1 LESKIREK
9 AKGDSSMKFTANVIE
24 PSANSTTAN
33 LLFADPDTDPDAPSV
48 LSFSRAIDIPNSAY
62 YFEIND
68 QSYGSYG
75 GLETV
80 TLSRGRVEIRVSDGV
95 IEKFGVEEFREV
107 QADFEADDEMYQAI
121 LTMMRKIFEGFE
133 GYQEI

>member
-1 LESKIREK
+1 
-9 AKGDSSMKFTANVIE
+9 MKFTASVIE
-24 PSANSTTAN
+24 PYANSTTAN
-33 LLFADPDTDPDAPSV
+33 MLFADPDTNPDAPSV

-68 QSYGSYG
+68 QSYGSYE
-75 GLETV
+75 GLEYV
-80 TLSRGRVEIRVSDGV
+80 KLSRENVEIRASDKV
-95 IEKFGVEEFREV
+95 IEKFGMEDFREV
-107 QADFEADDEMYQAI
+107 QVNFEADEEMHQSI

>member
-1 LESKIREK
+1 ME
-9 AKGDSSMKFTANVIE
+9 FTANVIE
-24 PSANSTTAN
+24 PYANSTTAN
-33 LLFADPDTDPDAPSV
+33 MLFADPDTNPDAPSV

-68 QSYGSYG
+68 QSYGSYE
-75 GLETV
+75 GLEFV
-80 TLSRGRVEIRVSDGV
+80 KISRDNVEIRVSDKV

-107 QADFEADDEMYQAI
+107 QVKFEADEEMHQSI